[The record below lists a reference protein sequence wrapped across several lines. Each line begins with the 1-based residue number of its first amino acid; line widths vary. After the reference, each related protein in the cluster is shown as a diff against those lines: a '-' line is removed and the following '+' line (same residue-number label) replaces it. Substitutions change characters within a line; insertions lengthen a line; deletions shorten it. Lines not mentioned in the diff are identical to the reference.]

1 MIYFENSLK
10 KRNLFFGEP
19 LIQHLWSLYRAECSD
34 QFCAYLQE
42 VSLQAHGKEKV
53 LRLTKDASRLQEA
66 TDFQIFP

>member
-1 MIYFENSLK
+1 MTHERNITPEFIDRLGIHAESLKQNYFMIYFENSLK

-42 VSLQAHGKEKV
+42 VSL
-53 LRLTKDASRLQEA
+53 
-66 TDFQIFP
+66 